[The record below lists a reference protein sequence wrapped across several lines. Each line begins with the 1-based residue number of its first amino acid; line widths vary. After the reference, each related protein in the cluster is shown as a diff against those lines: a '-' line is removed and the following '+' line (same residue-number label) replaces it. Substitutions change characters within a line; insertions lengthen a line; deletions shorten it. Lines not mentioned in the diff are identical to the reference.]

1 MTGVKN
7 LSPETKQA
15 MLEFFI
21 KRGILQRALER
32 RKSEEQEKKNQNQN
46 QNQSNEEA

>member
-7 LSPETKQA
+7 LTPETKQA

-21 KRGILQRALER
+21 KRGAVQKVLER
-32 RKSEEQEKKNQNQN
+32 RKRI
-46 QNQSNEEA
+46 EEAK